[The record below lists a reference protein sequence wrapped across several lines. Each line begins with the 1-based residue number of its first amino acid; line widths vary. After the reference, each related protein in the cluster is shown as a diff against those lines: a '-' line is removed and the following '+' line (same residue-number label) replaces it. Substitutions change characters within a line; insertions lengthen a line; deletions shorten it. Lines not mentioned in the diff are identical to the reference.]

1 MPREVKS
8 VAPNPTARKLWSRD
22 LHLGVSHASAL
33 RRGWVG
39 LGSPLQIQHKRR
51 MCLSRG
57 GGHQTL
63 KLTSDA
69 SGGVSPFLGLRFP
82 NSKIRKLT
90 ETISKLLPAL
100 KQFQDSGPMQP
111 RLAAAPVLLCTQGSC
126 IFNFTVEAF
135 FFFTL
140 FLHVTESGRDR

>member
-1 MPREVKS
+1 M
-8 VAPNPTARKLWSRD
+8 
-22 LHLGVSHASAL
+22 
-33 RRGWVG
+33 G
-39 LGSPLQIQHKRR
+39 LGSPLQIQHKLR

-69 SGGVSPFLGLRFP
+69 SGGVSPSLGLRFP

-100 KQFQDSGPMQP
+100 KQFQDSGPMPQVGS
-111 RLAAAPVLLCTQGSC
+111 RTGLLCTQGSC

-135 FFFTL
+135 FLTL
-140 FLHVTESGRDR
+140 FLHVTESGRD

>member
-1 MPREVKS
+1 M
-8 VAPNPTARKLWSRD
+8 
-22 LHLGVSHASAL
+22 
-33 RRGWVG
+33 G
-39 LGSPLQIQHKRR
+39 LGSPLQIQHKLR

-69 SGGVSPFLGLRFP
+69 SGGVSPFLALRFP
-82 NSKIRKLT
+82 SSKIRKLT

-111 RLAAAPVLLCTQGSC
+111 RLAAAPALLCTQGSC

-135 FFFTL
+135 FFYPFSPCYR
-140 FLHVTESGRDR
+140 EWSGSMTTNGKLLPAITRRTFGQLRAAC